1 VGVER
6 SDVHVSV
13 GLVIPSWELGCAG
26 WEQLGGVGAA
36 ALLRGLKRAWV
47 HSEFGGRSSGQE
59 KL

>member
-1 VGVER
+1 M
-6 SDVHVSV
+6 HVSV